1 MVAVVAMISIAG
13 AALAQGEGSPD
24 PQARN
29 LRVADDNRQQ
39 FRERIREEREARGRA
54 LSPDERREI
63 RRDIIQHG
71 RDVYGDRPGGSGPRG
86 PQPPGQRG
94 GKAHQ

>member
-1 MVAVVAMISIAG
+1 MVAAAAMISIAG
-13 AALAQGEGSPD
+13 AVQAQGEGNPD
-24 PQARN
+24 SQGRN
-29 LRVADDNRQQ
+29 LRVSDDNRQQ

-54 LSPDERREI
+54 LSPEERREI

-71 RDVYGDRPGGSGPRG
+71 RDVYGDRPGGPGPRG

-94 GKAHQ
+94 GKGKQ